1 MKKVNSILRIHTCII
16 GNKIKGVRMK
26 IGRLFINLIVI
37 SLVSCNMFSSSDGS
51 DGVYRENNPN
61 GFEQVVL
68 NKKNMSRLS
77 FGTSSREA
85 NGSSGAHIPGCVIDA
100 EDFNDDGSG
109 TITITSTNSSNNAGK
124 IAGSED
130 GIAYYYKRVD
140 KDKNFRMSADFEVVI
155 FGLSNGKAD
164 LNGQEGWGIMAR
176 DYVPQYEAIGNTPVD
191 LTIEGLQ
198 ADPINNATNG
208 MYYAGK
214 DRTDGPGG
222 SGNMIMVG
230 GVKRG
235 VRVYYRY
242 GVTDPLGDAISNPD
256 TVADASHAKFYYL
269 PREFADYSMYSSIQA
284 RPDYPWG
291 THVLSSGTEVPT
303 GLSVLKYSLTLEKTN
318 NGFKAVIDAP
328 DGEFPLDGEKV
339 SKGITADRSPS
350 PGAKIEYSDI
360 DTSTRKAKELGGAAI
375 RDLLFSIDKD
385 YYYVG
390 FFACRDAKVKISN
403 IQYWEASVESC
414 APQIEVEPEI
424 VVPSFN
430 VMSPATASVKEY
442 TFAAR
447 ANVQGTLALSL
458 NGQAL
463 PIRQGTWTTEKSNA
477 SAEPFENFEFPN
489 LTLKE
494 GENVFSALFTPL
506 TDRKPTD
513 PQEVDMDD
521 AYPIEGYQVLD
532 RAPIKQVFTV
542 NHKKI
547 AGDGGK
553 LYVAPNGRSFNKG
566 TKDSPLDLI
575 TAIDFVQPGQ
585 HIVMTDGVYSYK
597 HVNIPRYNSGLPK
610 EYESGL
616 ARVAEVPKDYH
627 NFKYLEAENP
637 DRAVIDFGC
646 PETLKPD
653 LPDVKGFELRGDY
666 WWIEGLHIRNTSN
679 KTKGLNIFGKHN
691 VLHNVKAYFNGDS
704 GISISGA
711 STEPKALWP
720 SDNTVQ
726 YCESFANM
734 DKSREDADGFADKLT
749 AGEGNRFLY
758 CIAHHNADDGWDL
771 FSKKETGGI
780 GAVFL
785 YRCIAYMNGR
795 WLEPGPDDDAADGDY
810 YPNWHLQNE
819 STKSGGNGF
828 KMGGEGIAV
837 LHEAVDC
844 LSFLNDADGF
854 TSNSDPAILLTNC
867 TAYNNGGTI
876 DESAASRP
884 GNFAI
889 YGAGAAG
896 TTGLDAVLTQVV
908 SLYAIDTDEG
918 GDRSGLPANADRA
931 EIKTT
936 ATGYI
941 WDGTKTANKPR
952 RELSVEANV
961 VSKVPPFANWNDK
974 DTVAAPYIPDSVRI
988 VTGSS
993 SWFANNIK
1001 GAFLERDEDGKGYK
1015 LNNFM
1020 QLKDVIGTVPG
1031 AQGLW

>member
-1 MKKVNSILRIHTCII
+1 
-16 GNKIKGVRMK
+16 
-26 IGRLFINLIVI
+26 
-37 SLVSCNMFSSSDGS
+37 MFSAS
-51 DGVYRENNPN
+51 DGVYRENNPD
-61 GFEQVVL
+61 GFRKVIL
-68 NKKNMSRLS
+68 NKTNMSRLS

-85 NGSSGAHIPGCVIDA
+85 HDSNAAGYTTPSSNAHLPGCVINA

-109 TITITSTNSSNNAGK
+109 TITITSTNASNNAGK

-130 GIAYYYKRVD
+130 GIAYYYKKVD
-140 KDKNFRMSADFEVVI
+140 KNTNFRLSADFEIII
-155 FGLSNGKAD
+155 FGLSNGKGD

-176 DYVPQYEAIGNTPVD
+176 DYVPQYANIGNSNYD

-198 ADPINNATNG
+198 ANSANNTTNG

-235 VRVYYRY
+235 ARVYYRY
-242 GVTDPLGDAISNPD
+242 GVTDPTEDAVTNPD

-269 PREFADYSMYSSIQA
+269 PREFADYSIYPSIQA

-291 THVLSSGTEVPT
+291 THTLNGGVEVST
-303 GLSVLKYSLTLEKTN
+303 GLPVLKYSLTLEKTN

-328 DGEFPLDGEKV
+328 DEGFATPWGTV
-339 SKGITADRSPS
+339 YKGIKADRSPS
-350 PGAKIEYSDI
+350 PGAKIEYGDV
-360 DTSTRKAKELGGAAI
+360 DTRTKKAKELGGAAI
-375 RDLLFSIDKD
+375 RDLLFSIDKES
-385 YYYVG
+385 YYVG

-403 IQYWEASVESC
+403 IQYWEAPASEC
-414 APQIEVEPEI
+414 APLIEVEPEI
-424 VVPSFN
+424 IVPSFN
-430 VMSPATASVKEY
+430 VTSTGTASLTDY
-442 TFAAR
+442 IFAAR
-447 ANVQGTLALSL
+447 ANVKGVLALSL
-458 NGQAL
+458 NGQSL
-463 PIRQGTWTTEKSNA
+463 PSRQGTWTTEKSNA
-477 SAEPFENFEFPN
+477 SAEPFANFEIPD
-489 LTLKE
+489 LTLQE
-494 GENVFSALFTPL
+494 GENVFIAVFTPL
-506 TDRKPTD
+506 VDTKTAD

-532 RAPIKQVFTV
+532 RTPIKQTFVV
-542 NHKKI
+542 NYKQI
-547 AGDGGK
+547 TGDGAGN

-566 TKDSPLDLI
+566 TKASPLDLI

-585 HIVMTDGVYSYK
+585 HIVMMDGVYSYK
-597 HVNIPRYNSGLPK
+597 HVNIPRYNSGTPK
-610 EYESGL
+610 GQALDEVFKETPD
-616 ARVAEVPKDYH
+616 ARYSEVEQSYH

-637 DRAVIDFGC
+637 DQAIIDFGC

-666 WWIEGLHIRNTSN
+666 WWIEGIHIRNTAN
-679 KTKGLNIFGKHN
+679 KVKGINVFGKNN
-691 VLHNVKAYFNGDS
+691 VLHQVKAYFNGDS
-704 GISISGA
+704 GVSIAGA

-720 SDNTVQ
+720 SNNTVQ

-780 GAVFL
+780 GAVLL
-785 YRCIAYMNGR
+785 YKCVAYMNGR
-795 WLEPGPDDDAADGDY
+795 WLEPGPDDDAAADDDY
-810 YPNWHLQNE
+810 PGWHLQNE

-876 DESAASRP
+876 DESVTTRP
-884 GNFAI
+884 GNYAI

-908 SLYAIDTDEG
+908 SLYARDIEEG
-918 GDRSGLPANADRA
+918 GDRDAVPTNADRA

-936 ATGYI
+936 ATGYV
-941 WDGTKTANKPR
+941 WDGTNTVNKAGR
-952 RELSVEANV
+952 ILTVENNV
-961 VSKVPPFANWNDK
+961 ENMTPPFTNWEDEN
-974 DTVAAPYIPDSVRI
+974 TVSTPYTPDSARKVK
-988 VTGSS
+988 GLSKWS
-993 SWFANNIK
+993 ANNLK
-1001 GAFLERDEDGKGYK
+1001 GAFLEREEDGKQYK
-1015 LNNFM
+1015 LNDFM
-1020 QLKDVIGTVPG
+1020 KLKNVIGTVPG
-1031 AQGLW
+1031 ARDLW

>member
-1 MKKVNSILRIHTCII
+1 
-16 GNKIKGVRMK
+16 MK
-26 IGRLFINLIVI
+26 IWYPFIYITII
-37 SLVSCNMFSSSDGS
+37 SIASCNMSSAS

-61 GFEQVVL
+61 GFEKVIL
-68 NKKNMSRLS
+68 NKNNMSRLS

-85 NGSSGAHIPGCVIDA
+85 NGNSGAHQPGCVIDA
-100 EDFNDDGSG
+100 EGFNDDGSG

-130 GIAYYYKRVD
+130 GIAYYYKKID
-140 KDKNFRMSADFEVVI
+140 KDTNFRMSADFEVVI

-176 DYVPQYEAIGNTPVD
+176 DYVPQYEDIGDSHYD

-198 ADPINNATNG
+198 NNPTNNTTNG
-208 MYYAGK
+208 MYYTGK

-242 GVTDPLGDAISNPD
+242 GVTDPMGDATTNPD

-269 PREFADYSMYSSIQA
+269 PREFADYSIYPSIQA

-291 THVLSSGTEVPT
+291 THVLSQGTEVPT
-303 GLSVLKYSLTLEKTN
+303 GLPVLKYSLTLEKTN

-328 DGEFPLDGEKV
+328 DEGFTTQWGTV
-339 SKGITADRSPS
+339 YKGTKADRSPS
-350 PGAKIEYSDI
+350 PGAKIEYGDV
-360 DTSTRKAKELGGAAI
+360 DTRTRKTKELGGAAI
-375 RDLLFSIDKD
+375 RDLLFSIDED
-385 YYYVG
+385 HYYVG
-390 FFACRDAKVKISN
+390 FFACRDAKVRISN
-403 IQYWEASVESC
+403 IQYWEAPISAC

-424 VVPSFN
+424 IVPSFS
-430 VMSPATASVKEY
+430 VTSPSTASLTDY

-447 ANVQGTLALSL
+447 ANVEGVLALSL
-458 NGQAL
+458 NGKAL
-463 PIRQGTWTTEKSNA
+463 PLRQGTWTTEKSNA
-477 SAEPFENFEFPN
+477 SAEPFENFEIPALILN
-489 LTLKE
+489 K
-494 GENVFSALFTPL
+494 GENIFSAVFTPL
-506 TDRKPTD
+506 ADVKPSD
-513 PQEVDMDD
+513 PQEVDVDE

-532 RAPIKQVFTV
+532 RTPIRQTFVV
-542 NHKKI
+542 NYKEI
-547 AGDGGK
+547 TGDGTGN
-553 LYVAPNGRSFNKG
+553 LYVAPNGMSFNKG
-566 TKDSPLDLI
+566 TRDSPLDLI
-575 TAIDFVQPGQ
+575 TAIAFVQPGQ
-585 HIVMTDGVYSYK
+585 HIVMMDGVYSYK
-597 HVNIPRYNSGLPK
+597 HVNIPRYNNGLPI
-610 EYESGL
+610 EHETPL
-616 ARVAEVPKDYH
+616 DRFAEVPKDYH
-627 NFKYLEAENP
+627 NFKYLEAENH
-637 DRAVIDFGC
+637 DMAIIDFGC

-666 WWIEGLHIRNTSN
+666 WWIEGIHIRNTAN
-679 KTKGLNIFGKHN
+679 KVKGLNIFGKNN
-691 VLHNVKAYFNGDS
+691 VLHQVKTYFNGDS
-704 GISISGA
+704 GISIAGS

-720 SDNTVQ
+720 AYNTVQ

-749 AGEGNRFLY
+749 AWEGNRFLY

-780 GAVFL
+780 GAVLL

-795 WLEPGPDDDAADGDY
+795 WLEPGPDDDAAGDDT
-810 YPNWHLQNE
+810 YPHWHVQNE

-828 KMGGEGIAV
+828 KMGGEGISV

-867 TAYNNGGTI
+867 TSYNNGGTI
-876 DESAASRP
+876 DESAAARP
-884 GNFAI
+884 GNYAI
-889 YGAGAAG
+889 YGAGSAG

-908 SLYAIDTDEG
+908 SLYAIDTDVG
-918 GDRSGLPANADRA
+918 GDRSAFPANADRA

-936 ATGYI
+936 ATGYV
-941 WDGTKTANKPR
+941 WDGEKTVNKPGR
-952 RELSVEANV
+952 VLTVADNVE
-961 VSKVPPFANWNDK
+961 SKIPPFTNWTAENSVDE
-974 DTVAAPYIPDSVRI
+974 PYGEESARI
-988 VTGSS
+988 VKGESA
-993 SWFANNIK
+993 WAANNRR
-1001 GAFLERDEDGKGYK
+1001 GAFLERDTDGKGYR
-1015 LNNFM
+1015 LNGFM

-1031 AQGLW
+1031 ARGLW